1 MSNYSC
7 VRVVAGGELISQG
20 RVACVTPGWVFW
32 TPLWRAALPVSGREV
47 RHARVSIRFPTA
59 FTIRIF
65 EIRERQSPEWRDSTR
80 QSGDWRSQ
88 AQDRGPRNSSETC
101 VPQDGKE
108 VPRLRHCN
116 HQHDPARRAPRS
128 FPTCYTDGLK
138 KNMTTKAQREAGTGC
153 LYLVATPIGN
163 LEDITLRAIRI
174 LKEADIIACEDT
186 RQTQKLLQHYGIRKE
201 MVSYHEHNELTRSPE
216 LAIELEQGAKIAL
229 VSDAGTPGI
238 SDPGHRLVTLC
249 LRHHIPVVPIPGPSA
264 LVAALAAS
272 GLPTEEFLF
281 VGFLPPRAGA
291 RRKALDALKAESRTL
306 IFYEAPH
313 RVVETLADA
322 TEILGPRPAVIA
334 REVTKIHE
342 EFLRGPLAELL
353 ESARKR
359 APRGEITLLIGP
371 GDPQAQ
377 QVELSVSL
385 KQRVEQLEAEG
396 GIDRK
401 AALKQA
407 ARERGLGKR
416 EAYKQLLLER

>member
-1 MSNYSC
+1 MK
-7 VRVVAGGELISQG
+7 V
-20 RVACVTPGWVFW
+20 
-32 TPLWRAALPVSGREV
+32 
-47 RHARVSIRFPTA
+47 
-59 FTIRIF
+59 
-65 EIRERQSPEWRDSTR
+65 
-80 QSGDWRSQ
+80 
-88 AQDRGPRNSSETC
+88 
-101 VPQDGKE
+101 
-108 VPRLRHCN
+108 
-116 HQHDPARRAPRS
+116 
-128 FPTCYTDGLK
+128 
-138 KNMTTKAQREAGTGC
+138 NMTTKTQREMGTGC

-163 LEDITLRAIRI
+163 LEDITVRAIRI
-174 LKEADIIACEDT
+174 LKEADLIACEDT
-186 RQTQKLLQHYGIRKE
+186 RQTLKLLNHYGIRKE

-216 LAIELEQGAKIAL
+216 LAIELEQGAQIAL

-281 VGFLPPRAGA
+281 VGFLPARAGA
-291 RRKALDALKAESRTL
+291 RRKALDALKSASRTL

-322 TEILGPRPAVIA
+322 LDILGARPAVIA

-342 EFLRGPLAELL
+342 EFLRGPLADLL

-371 GDPQAQ
+371 GDPQMQ
-377 QVELSVSL
+377 QIDPSVSL
-385 KQRVEQLEAEG
+385 KERVAQLEAEG
-396 GIDRK
+396 GVDRK

-416 EAYKQLLLER
+416 EAYKQLLMER

>member
-1 MSNYSC
+1 
-7 VRVVAGGELISQG
+7 VQHA
-20 RVACVTPGWVFW
+20 
-32 TPLWRAALPVSGREV
+32 PV
-47 RHARVSIRFPTA
+47 
-59 FTIRIF
+59 
-65 EIRERQSPEWRDSTR
+65 
-80 QSGDWRSQ
+80 
-88 AQDRGPRNSSETC
+88 
-101 VPQDGKE
+101 
-108 VPRLRHCN
+108 
-116 HQHDPARRAPRS
+116 
-128 FPTCYTDGLK
+128 
-138 KNMTTKAQREAGTGC
+138 MTTKAQREAGTGC

-163 LEDITLRAIRI
+163 LEDITLRAIRV
-174 LKEADIIACEDT
+174 LKEADLIACEDT
-186 RQTQKLLQHYGIRKE
+186 RHTQKLLHHYGIRKE

-216 LAIELEQGAKIAL
+216 LVIELEQGAKIAL

-249 LRHHIPVVPIPGPSA
+249 LRHHISVVPIPGPSA

-322 TEILGPRPAVIA
+322 SEILGPRPAVIA

-371 GDPQAQ
+371 GDPQMQ
-377 QVELSVSL
+377 KVESSVPL
-385 KQRVEQLEAEG
+385 KQRVEQLEAEA